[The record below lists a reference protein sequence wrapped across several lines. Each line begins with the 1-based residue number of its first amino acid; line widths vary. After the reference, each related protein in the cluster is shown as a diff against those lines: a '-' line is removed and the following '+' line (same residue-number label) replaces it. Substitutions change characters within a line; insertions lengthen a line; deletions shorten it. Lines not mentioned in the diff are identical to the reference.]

1 MALYKGRVN
10 PLNVVG
16 QRKLSHIPPHFS
28 VLTVANIRQQDN
40 IDRWIYNNL
49 NSRYCVKLTQ
59 SLDDK
64 RKIIDIC
71 EIGIEDSR
79 EITML
84 GLACPFLQN

>member
-28 VLTVANIRQQDN
+28 TMKIANVVNQDK
-40 IDRWIYNNL
+40 IDQWIYNNL
-49 NSRYCVKLTQ
+49 NSRYCVRITQ
-59 SLDDK
+59 SLNEH

-71 EIGIEDSR
+71 EIGIEDSS

-84 GLACPFLQN
+84 GLACPFL

>member
-16 QRKLSHIPPHFS
+16 QRKLSHIPPHFN
-28 VLTVANIRQQDN
+28 VMTVNNVSQQEN

-59 SLDDK
+59 CLDDK
-64 RKIIDIC
+64 RKIIDVC
-71 EIGIEDSR
+71 EIGIEDPR

-84 GLACPFLQN
+84 GLACPFLQ